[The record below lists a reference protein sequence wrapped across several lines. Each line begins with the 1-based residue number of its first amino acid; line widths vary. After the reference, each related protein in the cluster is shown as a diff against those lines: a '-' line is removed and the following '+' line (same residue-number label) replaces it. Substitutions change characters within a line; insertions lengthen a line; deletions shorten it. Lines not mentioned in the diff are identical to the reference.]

1 MSTAEIKN
9 EQGQVVGT
17 TTVTDETT
25 GTATPTTP
33 EPTKERFI
41 DKFKKTWFWRNRGK
55 VGAALGSI
63 GTLGL
68 LAMLG
73 RGGDND
79 DSGDSGPDDE

>member
-9 EQGQVVGT
+9 ENGQVIGT
-17 TTVTDETT
+17 TTVTDEPTGAATT
-25 GTATPTTP
+25 PAP
-33 EPTKERFI
+33 EPTKERFV
-41 DKFKKTWFWRNRGK
+41 DRFKKTWIWKNRGK
-55 VGAALGSI
+55 IGAALGSI